1 MSSSTPSWRGV
12 PTKGS
17 ADNAAAQLHVHPT
30 PPVVCATIEGNTGH
44 SLAVPDELAELCLAC
59 GIRENMPAP

>member
-1 MSSSTPSWRGV
+1 MDDDSV
-12 PTKGS
+12 L
-17 ADNAAAQLHVHPT
+17 ADQRFRRLGLRR
-30 PPVVCATIEGNTGH
+30 IEANPGR